1 MKIPVVSIP
10 GHLVWALVAS
20 MSSSLRQ
27 RLLQGAKSYGPM
39 VLSDSPVA
47 AEILATIGYGHIIVD
62 HEHSP
67 TDIRSGQA
75 LLQAIQ
81 SAAANSLAGTG
92 FQTEPIVRLPCHDPA
107 YMKKVLDSMRLPA
120 GVLVPMIDDAATA
133 QAVADSTRYPR
144 QKNASAMTGDTS
156 TTSTGNGNGNGGI
169 RGCAVPFIRASSWG
183 MNPEYMR
190 QCETDLLVMVQVESL
205 KGVQAIPEIAAIEG
219 IDAIFLGPM
228 DLSCSIGKMGLFD
241 DKEVVELIRAA
252 EKAVIESGC
261 LLAGFRSPGR
271 DLKDMFDA
279 GYSLIC
285 GSVDVGLLR
294 DAARQDFMAAS
305 TAISSAT
312 K

>member
-1 MKIPVVSIP
+1 MYLHHSPLVVAY
-10 GHLVWALVAS
+10 WALFAS
-20 MSSSLRQ
+20 MATTSSLRQ
-27 RLLQGAKSYGPM
+27 RLLQGVKSYGPM

-47 AEILATIGYGHIIVD
+47 AEILATIGYGHILVD

-81 SAAANSLAGTG
+81 SAATNSANMNHNGVVVPP
-92 FQTEPIVRLPCHDPA
+92 TEPIVRLPSHDPA
-107 YMKKVLDSMRLPA
+107 YMKKVLDSMRLPG

-133 QAVADSTRYPR
+133 QAVVNSARYPR
-144 QKNASAMTGDTS
+144 QKDATSSA
-156 TTSTGNGNGNGGI
+156 TSTGNGGGI
-169 RGCAVPFIRASSWG
+169 RGCAVPFIRGSSWG

-190 QCETDLLVMVQVESL
+190 QCEEDLLVMVQVESP
-205 KGVQAIPEIAAIEG
+205 KGVQAISEIAAIEG

-228 DLSCSIGKMGLFD
+228 DLSCSIGKMGLFND
-241 DKEVVELIRAA
+241 PEVIELIGAA
-252 EKAVIESGC
+252 EEAVRDSGC

-279 GYSLIC
+279 GYSLVC

-294 DAARQDFMAAS
+294 DAARQDFDAAS
-305 TAISSAT
+305 AAISSAT

>member
-1 MKIPVVSIP
+1 
-10 GHLVWALVAS
+10 
-20 MSSSLRQ
+20 
-27 RLLQGAKSYGPM
+27 M

-47 AEILATIGYGHIIVD
+47 AEILATIGYGHILID

-81 SAAANSLAGTG
+81 SGATMNPNNNDKPT
-92 FQTEPIVRLPCHDPA
+92 TEPIVRLPSHNPA
-107 YMKKVLDSMRLPA
+107 YMKKVLDSMRLPG

-133 QAVADSTRYPR
+133 QAVVDSTRYPR
-144 QKNASAMTGDTS
+144 QQDATGIS
-156 TTSTGNGNGNGGI
+156 NGGGI
-169 RGCAVPFIRASSWG
+169 RGCAVPFIRGSSWG
-183 MNPEYMR
+183 MNTEYMR
-190 QCETDLLVMVQVESL
+190 QCERDLLVMVQVETP
-205 KGVQAIPEIAAIEG
+205 KGVQAISEIAAIGG

-241 DKEVVELIRAA
+241 DPEVIELIGAA
-252 EKAVIESGC
+252 EEAVRDSGC

-279 GYSLIC
+279 GYSLVC

-294 DAARQDFMAAS
+294 DAARQDFVAAS
-305 TAISSAT
+305 AAISSVT

>member
-1 MKIPVVSIP
+1 
-10 GHLVWALVAS
+10 
-20 MSSSLRQ
+20 MSTISSLRQ

-47 AEILATIGYGHIIVD
+47 AEILATIGYGHILVD

-81 SAAANSLAGTG
+81 SAATMNHNGVPA
-92 FQTEPIVRLPCHDPA
+92 TEPIVRLPSHDPA
-107 YMKKVLDSMRLPA
+107 YMKKVLDSMRLPG

-133 QAVADSTRYPR
+133 QAVVISARYPR
-144 QKNASAMTGDTS
+144 QIDSTLGATG
-156 TTSTGNGNGNGGI
+156 GGM
-169 RGCAVPFIRASSWG
+169 RGCAVPFIRGSSWG
-183 MNPEYMR
+183 MTPEYMR
-190 QCETDLLVMVQVESL
+190 QCENDLLVMVQVETP
-205 KGVQAIPEIAAIEG
+205 KGVQAISEIAAIEG

-241 DKEVVELIRAA
+241 DQEVIDLIREA
-252 EKAVIESGC
+252 EEAVRDSGC

-279 GYSLIC
+279 GYSLVC

-294 DAARQDFMAAS
+294 DAARQDFVAAS
-305 TAISSAT
+305 AAISSAT

>member
-1 MKIPVVSIP
+1 MKILI
-10 GHLVWALVAS
+10 HWWALFAS
-20 MSSSLRQ
+20 MATTSSLRQ

-47 AEILATIGYGHIIVD
+47 AEILATIGYGHILVD

-81 SAAANSLAGTG
+81 SGASMNPNNSGVPT
-92 FQTEPIVRLPCHDPA
+92 TEPIVRLPTHDPA
-107 YMKKVLDSMRLPA
+107 YMKKVLDSMRLPG

-133 QAVADSTRYPR
+133 QAVVDSTRYPR
-144 QKNASAMTGDTS
+144 QKDATSGSAAT
-156 TTSTGNGNGNGGI
+156 TGNGGGM
-169 RGCAVPFIRASSWG
+169 RGCAVPFIRGSSWG

-190 QCETDLLVMVQVESL
+190 QCENDLLVMVQVESP
-205 KGVQAIPEIAAIEG
+205 KGVQAISEIAAIEG

-241 DKEVVELIRAA
+241 DQEVIELIGAA
-252 EKAVIESGC
+252 EEAVRDSGC

-271 DLKDMFDA
+271 DLKDMFDS
-279 GYSLIC
+279 GYSLVC

-294 DAARQDFMAAS
+294 DAARQDFVAAS
-305 TAISSAT
+305 EAISSAT

>member
-1 MKIPVVSIP
+1 MYLHYSPFVVAY
-10 GHLVWALVAS
+10 WALFAS
-20 MSSSLRQ
+20 MSTTSSLRQ

-39 VLSDSPVA
+39 LLSDSPVA
-47 AEILATIGYGHIIVD
+47 AEILATVGYGHILVD

-81 SAAANSLAGTG
+81 SAATMNHHNGG
-92 FQTEPIVRLPCHDPA
+92 VPPTEPIVRLPSHDPA
-107 YMKKVLDSMRLPA
+107 YMKKVLDSMRLPG

-133 QAVADSTRYPR
+133 QAVVNSARYPR
-144 QKNASAMTGDTS
+144 QIDAILGATTG
-156 TTSTGNGNGNGGI
+156 GGM
-169 RGCAVPFIRASSWG
+169 RGCAVPFIRGSSWG

-190 QCETDLLVMVQVESL
+190 QCENDLLVMVQVESP
-205 KGVQAIPEIAAIEG
+205 KGVKAISEISAIKG

-241 DKEVVELIRAA
+241 DQEVIDLIGEA
-252 EKAVIESGC
+252 EEAVRDSGC

-279 GYSLIC
+279 GYSLVC

-294 DAARQDFMAAS
+294 DAARQDLVAAS
-305 TAISSAT
+305 AAISSAT